1 MICFLEYAI
10 PILIIIF
17 SVVFI
22 FWLFRYKPN
31 DYLNQRLMII
41 GFPVFLVFA
50 IIFII
55 IAISMLNFGHWIG
68 G

>member
-22 FWLFRYKPN
+22 IWLFKYQPS
-31 DYLNQRLMII
+31 DYLNSRLMII
-41 GFPVFLVFA
+41 GFPVFLVFSV
-50 IIFII
+50 IFII

>member
-17 SVVFI
+17 SLVFI
-22 FWLFRYKPN
+22 VWLFRYKPS

-41 GFPVFLVFA
+41 GFPVFLVFSV
-50 IIFII
+50 IFIV
-55 IAISMLNFGHWIG
+55 IAISMLSFGHWIG

>member
-17 SVVFI
+17 SAVFVI
-22 FWLFRYKPN
+22 WLFRYKPS
-31 DYLNQRLMII
+31 DYLNSRLMII

-50 IIFII
+50 AILIV

>member
-22 FWLFRYKPN
+22 VWLFIYKPS
-31 DYLNQRLMII
+31 DYLNSRLMII
-41 GFPVFLVFA
+41 GFPVFLVFSVIL
-50 IIFII
+50 IIT
-55 IAISMLNFGHWIG
+55 AISMLNFGHWIG

>member
-1 MICFLEYAI
+1 MIDFLEYAI

-17 SVVFI
+17 SLVFI
-22 FWLFRYKPN
+22 VLLFRYKPS

-41 GFPVFLVFA
+41 GFPVFLVFSA
-50 IIFII
+50 ILII

>member
-1 MICFLEYAI
+1 MISFLEYAI

-17 SVVFI
+17 SLVFI
-22 FWLFRYKPN
+22 VWLFRYKPS

-55 IAISMLNFGHWIG
+55 IAISMLSFGHWIG